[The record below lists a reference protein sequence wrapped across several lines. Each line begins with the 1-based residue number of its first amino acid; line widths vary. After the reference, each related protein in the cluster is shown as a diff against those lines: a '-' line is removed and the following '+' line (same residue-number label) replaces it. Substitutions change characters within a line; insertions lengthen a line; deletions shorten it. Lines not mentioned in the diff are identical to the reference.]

1 MRHRLWIAC
10 VIATLLVGV
19 LPATQARAGA
29 VLSLLEVNP
38 IFYGGQSAYEY
49 VYDIYSDIQ
58 YFNYSLRDLDTT
70 GLLNL
75 HGTAFYDKWGAEAA
89 GYPTWAGWTTYPS
102 LGDQASTWTLNPAH
116 PDPSLNL
123 WHDPSEYVGDY
134 NPGYGACN
142 AWGDG
147 AVATVAADGYDGLK
161 FNYAMLLKTP
171 EGLSQTLRLVHL
183 DGPWGMLTFAA
194 DDGHT
199 NPVIGPGPNPA
210 DLDVDGD
217 VDADDI
223 DILCANMG
231 GDPATYDM
239 DSDGDV
245 DEDDMIYVIENLV
258 ELTDGV
264 RVGTKRGD
272 FNLDGFVDGTDLAL
286 MKVAFGQPGQTYA
299 DGNANCD
306 LLVDGTD
313 LAILKSNM
321 GFIAPTGG
329 SAGLATGGVPEP
341 MTIGLLSLGGLAM
354 LRRRRSIR
362 K

>member
-147 AVATVAADGYDGLK
+147 AVATMAADGYDGLK
-161 FNYAMLLKTP
+161 FDYAILLKAP
-171 EGLSQTLRLVHL
+171 EGLSQTLRLVHTNSPS
-183 DGPWGMLTFAA
+183 GELTFAA

-199 NPVIGPGPNPA
+199 NTVVGPGTYIEPCDWPSPGV
-210 DLDVDGD
+210 VDD
-217 VDADDI
+217 QDI
-223 DILCANMG
+223 DYLCANMG
-231 GDPATYDM
+231 GDPDCFDM
-239 DSDGDV
+239 DGDLDV
-245 DEDDMIYVIENLV
+245 DEDDMIYHVENLV
-258 ELTDGV
+258 ELQDGSG

-272 FNLDGFVDGTDLAL
+272 FNLDGFVNATDLAI
-286 MKVAFGQPGQTYA
+286 MKPNFGPGVPRLYA

-306 LLVDGTD
+306 TVINGTD
-313 LAILKSNM
+313 LAILAGNI
-321 GFIAPTGG
+321 GFSAPTG
-329 SAGLATGGVPEP
+329 AVPEP
-341 MTIGLLSLGGLAM
+341 LTISLLSIGGVAL
-354 LRRRRSIR
+354 LRRRR
-362 K
+362 